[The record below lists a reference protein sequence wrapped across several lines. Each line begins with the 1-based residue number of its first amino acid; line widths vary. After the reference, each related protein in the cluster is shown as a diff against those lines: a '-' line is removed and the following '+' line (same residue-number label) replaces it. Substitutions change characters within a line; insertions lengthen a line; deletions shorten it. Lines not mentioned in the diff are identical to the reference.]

1 MVKITIK
8 KQDMTASGS
17 EESEEN
23 ESEGSDAESTGS
35 SSRNSLNVSKT
46 GRSKRKCVVNFEKKK
61 KAKTLRPA
69 KSRSKSVTPD
79 DEDDDDEDDE
89 EEEGQN
95 IEEKHQKQIF
105 SCEICSKAFHSK
117 FMMRTHLKAHKKV
130 EENSQ
135 CDKYYHYYLNSLN

>member
-8 KQDMTASGS
+8 KKDLPVSGS

-23 ESEGSDAESTGS
+23 DSGASDEESNN
-35 SSRNSLNVSKT
+35 SRNSFSARKA

-61 KAKTLRPA
+61 AKTLRPS
-69 KSRSKSVTPD
+69 KSRSKSVTPENDDDND
-79 DEDDDDEDDE
+79 DEDEEDE
-89 EEEGQN
+89 EEEMEL
-95 IEEKHQKQIF
+95 EEKQPKQMF
-105 SCEICSKAFHSK
+105 SCDLCSKAFHSK

-130 EENSQ
+130 EENSK